1 MIQQKN
7 SDERLFSS
15 TGLFMDW
22 KLQTVKTK
30 VDDLDA
36 GKWKTVLIDLKK
48 ISDAVDKQVVKNA
61 KFSTLKA
68 TVNNLE
74 KKFLMRLL

>member
-7 SDERLFSS
+7 FDERLFSS

-48 ISDAVDKQVVKNA
+48 INDAVDKQVVKNA